1 MKIAHIT
8 VSYWTRIAG
17 ASEYIRNIS
26 EELVKRSYDVKVLT
40 ENGFFKAY
48 EETINGVRV
57 RRYPTISLHKQR
69 RLFHNLLDPFSG
81 FMNSLY
87 SGFTPSIYFDI
98 VKGKYN
104 LIHAT
109 PIQCNSTILS
119 FFAARKARI
128 PFICTPFFHYKV
140 REYYN
145 TLLIDVLKKSD
156 AVLTCTNAEKNILVK
171 LGVDKSKIHKT
182 TLGVNAELWKNASS
196 ERFRQKF
203 NLDSHPAILFAAPK
217 SEGKGIFF
225 LLEAMKK
232 IWKDNPDVY
241 LVAMGFRPRVWL
253 KYLSRLPKEQKE
265 RIIDLDLSRPS
276 DQQMKRDAFAAC
288 DIYVMPSIN
297 DALGLVYL
305 ESWICGK
312 PVIAADTPVMRE
324 VVSNGKDGFLVKLGN
339 TEDLTRKITMLLK
352 DENLGR
358 EMGKNGYYKVLKS
371 HNWKLVTDN
380 IINLY
385 ELLTRKEL

>member
-1 MKIAHIT
+1 MKVAHIT
-8 VSYWTRIAG
+8 VSYWTKITG
-17 ASEYIRNIS
+17 GSEYLRNIS
-26 EELVKRSYDVKVLT
+26 EELVKKSYDVRVLT

-48 EETINGVRV
+48 EELINGVRV
-57 RRYPTISLHKQR
+57 SRYPTISLHKQR
-69 RLFHNLLDPFSG
+69 RLFRNLLDPFSG
-81 FMNSLY
+81 IMNSLY

-98 VKGKYN
+98 IKGKYD
-104 LIHAT
+104 LVHAT
-109 PIQCNSTILS
+109 PIVCNSTILS
-119 FFAARKARI
+119 FFAARKAEI

-145 TLLIDVLKKSD
+145 TLLIDILKKSD

-182 TLGVNAELWKNASS
+182 TLGISVELWKNSNS
-196 ERFRQKF
+196 ERFRRKF
-203 NLDSHPAILFAAPK
+203 DLDSHPVILFAGPK
-217 SEGKGIFF
+217 SEGKGMFF

-232 IWKDNPDVY
+232 IWKDIPDVY
-241 LVAMGFRPRVWL
+241 LVAMGSRLRVWL
-253 KYLSRLPKEQKE
+253 KYLSRLPKEQRE

-312 PVIAADTPVMRE
+312 PVIAANTPVMRE
-324 VVSNGKDGFLVKLGN
+324 VVSNGKDGFVVEFGN
-339 TEDLTRKITMLLK
+339 IEDLTKKISMLLK
-352 DENLGR
+352 DENLRR
-358 EMGKNGYYKVLKS
+358 EMGKNGYYKVLKNHS
-371 HNWKLVTDN
+371 WKSVTDN

-385 ELLTRKEL
+385 ETIAK